1 MKQMLIWVISRLKP
15 FALKVSAVDR
25 HGGGYR
31 LEVCSDVL
39 GIVRRKN
46 AKGRL
51 FEDRDNVLKQE
62 SPDGDPF
69 VDEETGETLLER
81 RDRELERARRKYD
94 TSLLDRGVGGED
106 EGEREASATNLHVQV
121 HVQGCK
127 TGLNA
132 MKESA
137 ARTRRWNSGLSGS
150 PGATDVVALGIHGA
164 APCRHA
170 RTLPRPPART
180 DPPLMQ

>member
-1 MKQMLIWVISRLKP
+1 MDTKQMLIWVNSLLKP

-69 VDEETGETLLER
+69 VDEDAGETLLER
-81 RDRELERARRKYD
+81 RDRELERARREYD

-106 EGEREASATNLHVQV
+106 EDE
-121 HVQGCK
+121 
-127 TGLNA
+127 
-132 MKESA
+132 
-137 ARTRRWNSGLSGS
+137 
-150 PGATDVVALGIHGA
+150 
-164 APCRHA
+164 
-170 RTLPRPPART
+170 
-180 DPPLMQ
+180 